1 MAFVIKISKI
11 LLYLNKQSTMNF
23 IREEETKRVLSNC
36 RSVTPQW
43 FLDYFLEHDT
53 DSDCD
58 YIFEN
63 LPSDIHKQVDDLAA
77 QFVKITRIESEK
89 VLKQIEEVGRQTKEA
104 DKQIK
109 CIDVLTDCVTQY
121 NKQNKIEI
129 YQIQQQLE
137 NVREMNRQLG
147 I

>member
-1 MAFVIKISKI
+1 
-11 LLYLNKQSTMNF
+11 MNF
-23 IREEETKRVLSNC
+23 IREEETKRILSNC

-58 YIFEN
+58 YIFEH

-77 QFVKITRIESEK
+77 QFVKTTRIESEK
-89 VLKQIEEVGRQTKEA
+89 VLKQIEEVVRQTEKAEKQIEEN
-104 DKQIK
+104 DKQIEK
-109 CIDVLTDCVTQY
+109 NNETMKFLDVLTDCVAAY

>member
-1 MAFVIKISKI
+1 
-11 LLYLNKQSTMNF
+11 MNF

-77 QFVKITRIESEK
+77 QFVKTTRIESEK
-89 VLKQIEEVGRQTKEA
+89 VFKQIEEVGRQTKEV

-129 YQIQQQLE
+129 CQIQQQLE
-137 NVREMNRQLG
+137 NVIELNRQLG

>member
-1 MAFVIKISKI
+1 
-11 LLYLNKQSTMNF
+11 MNF

-43 FLDYFLEHDT
+43 LLDYFLEHDT

-77 QFVKITRIESEK
+77 QFVKNTRIESEK
-89 VLKQIEEVGRQTKEA
+89 VLKQIEEVSRQTKEV
-104 DKQIK
+104 DRQTK
-109 CIDVLTDCVTQY
+109 CIDVLTDCVIQY

-137 NVREMNRQLG
+137 NVRELNRHP
-147 I
+147 